1 MRLAE
6 KRSGFLDTCLEIDS
20 QYFNA
25 CSRHMQV
32 THKYPE
38 EQEVDLI
45 SNAGLHK
52 SESMEELKSLKVDQ
66 SAFMLAQTQCVLK
79 NLQNRYNTHS

>member
-6 KRSGFLDTCLEIDS
+6 KSSGFLDTCLEIDS

-25 CSRHMQV
+25 CSRDRQV
-32 THKYPE
+32 IHKYLE
-38 EQEVDLI
+38 NEQGVDLI

-66 SAFMLAQTQCVLK
+66 STFMLAQTQRVLI
-79 NLQNRYNTHS
+79 NLQKR